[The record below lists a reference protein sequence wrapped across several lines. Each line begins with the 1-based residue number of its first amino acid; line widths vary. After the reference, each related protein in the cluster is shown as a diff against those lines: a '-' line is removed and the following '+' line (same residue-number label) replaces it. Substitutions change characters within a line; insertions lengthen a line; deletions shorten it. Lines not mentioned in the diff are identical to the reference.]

1 MKIPSYYVREGSQYT
16 KTDLFKKFSLAEK
29 AGEKFLSLL
38 LQYGVLASTRQAS
51 ADPLFKFSFVG
62 IVFFHDLSI
71 RCFPK
76 YIHSTETPHQAF
88 AQVLN
93 VLRRYGRESKAE
105 LYPRGESERM
115 EFSLIAEA
123 FSLLDDY
130 VEHGVYSNT
139 VSDIE
144 YNGTGEILWDK
155 TLSSVDPFYCND
167 VPFYFD
173 AHTKMTVDDTS
184 DYVTRVHKHIL
195 TECSL
200 LLEDADLLP
209 IFGLSPLQLSEE
221 PREHFGPD
229 DYILHRLRSEL
240 DIQFDCRK
248 QELLRRLIRFIERRE
263 TDFEFVWEKAC
274 AKALGDQLHTL
285 LEKLPLP
292 RPLGA
297 DYMAATTLMSLIKK
311 PEWHLVGTK
320 SFSGNGTL
328 IPDIAIFYRYR
339 EETLFLI
346 LDAKYYD
353 PANLAQNHPGIE
365 DIDKQYLYEV
375 AFKPFLDSHGV
386 QQVQNIFLLPTEG
399 DNLEY
404 RGYVEFT
411 MLKNLGCENIKI
423 ILLPAKRVF
432 SSYLNEGSKDSLA
445 KNLLD
450 EVCK

>member
-1 MKIPSYYVREGSQYT
+1 M
-16 KTDLFKKFSLAEK
+16 
-29 AGEKFLSLL
+29 
-38 LQYGVLASTRQAS
+38 
-51 ADPLFKFSFVG
+51 
-62 IVFFHDLSI
+62 
-71 RCFPK
+71 
-76 YIHSTETPHQAF
+76 
-88 AQVLN
+88 
-93 VLRRYGRESKAE
+93 
-105 LYPRGESERM
+105 
-115 EFSLIAEA
+115 
-123 FSLLDDY
+123 
-130 VEHGVYSNT
+130 
-139 VSDIE
+139 
-144 YNGTGEILWDK
+144 
-155 TLSSVDPFYCND
+155 
-167 VPFYFD
+167 
-173 AHTKMTVDDTS
+173 
-184 DYVTRVHKHIL
+184 
-195 TECSL
+195 
-200 LLEDADLLP
+200 
-209 IFGLSPLQLSEE
+209 
-221 PREHFGPD
+221 
-229 DYILHRLRSEL
+229 
-240 DIQFDCRK
+240 
-248 QELLRRLIRFIERRE
+248 
-263 TDFEFVWEKAC
+263 WEKAC